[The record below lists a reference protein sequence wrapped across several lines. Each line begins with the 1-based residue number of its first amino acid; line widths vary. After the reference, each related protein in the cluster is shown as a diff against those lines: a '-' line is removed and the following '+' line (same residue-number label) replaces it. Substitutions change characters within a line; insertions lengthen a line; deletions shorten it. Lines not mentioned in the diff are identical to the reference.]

1 MSHFAICQSHIQRQ
15 FGEFYFSMVDS
26 VENRVANSKA
36 AAAAM
41 LCHVSKALSN
51 SAYLLH
57 IQQENTAKS
66 VNFLQSRQIG
76 PQLLAAAQ
84 SVA

>member
-1 MSHFAICQSHIQRQ
+1 
-15 FGEFYFSMVDS
+15 MVDS

-36 AAAAM
+36 ATAAM

>member
-1 MSHFAICQSHIQRQ
+1 
-15 FGEFYFSMVDS
+15 MVDS

-41 LCHVSKALSN
+41 LRHVSKALSN